1 MKKTLK
7 SLRQQ
12 KAEKLPNTGSSKGKQ
27 VSVRGITQT
36 GTILTAHSTE
46 VSQAQLFLRGFDF
59 QTVCFLCNIHT
70 FSLYIKKAGFV
81 CLSE

>member
-1 MKKTLK
+1 MD
-7 SLRQQ
+7 
-12 KAEKLPNTGSSKGKQ
+12 SSEGKQ
-27 VSVRGITQT
+27 LSVRDISQI

-70 FSLYIKKAGFV
+70 SSLYTKKAGFV
-81 CLSE
+81 CLSEQLSEQQ